1 MIVETFMAFL
11 CRIFCFTSYVN
22 NKGSFPRPLTPD
34 EEREQ
39 YLKMKD
45 GDMKAR
51 EMLIRHNLRLV
62 AHVVKKYQGA
72 GEADDLI
79 SVGSI
84 GLIKG
89 IESFEYGKGTQP
101 ATYLAR
107 CIDNEILMYIR
118 ANKKHRVVQS
128 LAEPV
133 GTDKEGNEITLMDIL
148 PAPEDGEFDRVERE
162 ATMDKIIGVIGRV
175 LTKRERV
182 VICLRYG
189 LCGAR
194 VHTQLEIAEKLKIS
208 RSYVSRIE
216 KKAVGKITKAI
227 GVNGR

>member
-45 GDMKAR
+45 GDMRAR
-51 EMLIRHNLRLV
+51 ETLIRHNLRLV